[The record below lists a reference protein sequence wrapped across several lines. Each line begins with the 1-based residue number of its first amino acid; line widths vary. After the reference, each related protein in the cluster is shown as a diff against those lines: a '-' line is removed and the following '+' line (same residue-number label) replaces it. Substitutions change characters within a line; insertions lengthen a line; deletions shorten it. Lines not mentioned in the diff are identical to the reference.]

1 MTTAHSPLSFSTRI
15 AHDADLHASFIS
27 GWQQDYAQLS
37 CGRYF
42 GRLDEVCTGRVQLFC
57 EYASCET
64 WQQCRPAP
72 GRIWFGLPAPS
83 SGASLRFAGQ
93 EVAPDSVLIC
103 PGGDE
108 FFLRTPPAFT
118 IGGMV
123 VEQDL
128 LEACCLA
135 RYGHALPPLWRQSGS
150 LTLTPVACR
159 QLEQSLARYLEAA
172 RSQPE
177 QLLSDKWQWQLAD
190 ILLQALATGAH
201 APAKRR
207 SHLGWV
213 EQTCRWARVP
223 DAPVSSV
230 DSLCQRLHVTRRT
243 LQNGFHQA
251 AAISPLGML
260 RALRLGEVRRALSST
275 QHAGQSIQDLALA
288 WGFGSAS
295 QFGQDYRRQ
304 FGETPSQTRQAMRQD
319 KQQAN
324 ADALPAKIDITI

>member
-1 MTTAHSPLSFSTRI
+1 MTPHSPLSFSTRI

-42 GRLDEVCTGRVQLFC
+42 GRLDEVCAARLQLFS

-72 GRIWFGLPAPS
+72 GRIWFGLPAPG

-93 EVAPDSVLIC
+93 EVTPNSVLIC

-118 IGGMV
+118 IGGVV
-123 VEQDL
+123 VEQSL

-135 RYGHALPPLWRQSGS
+135 RFGHALPLLWRQSGS

-159 QLEQSLARYLEAA
+159 LLEQSLACYLDAA
-172 RSQPE
+172 RHQPE
-177 QLLSDKWQWQLAD
+177 ALLSDRWQLQLAD
-190 ILLQALATGAH
+190 TLLQALSTGARV
-201 APAKRR
+201 PQRRR

-213 EQTCRWARVP
+213 EQSCRWAKAA
-223 DAPVSSV
+223 DAPAPNVE
-230 DSLCQRLHVTRRT
+230 SLCQRLHVTRRT

-260 RALRLGEVRRALSST
+260 RALRLGEVRRALSSP
-275 QHAGQSIQDLALA
+275 QHADQSIQDLALA

-295 QFGQDYRRQ
+295 QFSQDYRRQ
-304 FGETPSQTRQAMRQD
+304 FGETPSQTRQAMRH
-319 KQQAN
+319 
-324 ADALPAKIDITI
+324 